1 MVSAADPRTKAT
13 RDTLGAMIS
22 DTTSPR
28 RLPAACLLAA
38 SLPALAVAG
47 AYNPDRSIG
56 DTVPAWENL
65 PGTDG
70 RRHSWRD
77 VAGSDLVVVVFTC
90 NSCPYAV
97 DYEDRIN
104 ALVDRHPPAAAGAA
118 PRVAVVAINANPIAA
133 DALPAMQARAEA
145 RGFRFPYLFDE
156 KQEVA
161 RGFGALRTPEFFL
174 LDPRRRILYMG
185 AMDDAADATKVRATY
200 LDDAIAAALAGRE
213 VPVAETPPVGCMIR
227 FPRRR

>member
-1 MVSAADPRTKAT
+1 MHPIPHSSLRLPH
-13 RDTLGAMIS
+13 
-22 DTTSPR
+22 R
-28 RLPAACLLAA
+28 RLAALCLLAA
-38 SLPALAVAG
+38 TLPAVAAAG
-47 AYNPDRSIG
+47 KYNPDRSIG
-56 DTVPAWENL
+56 DVVPAWENL

-70 RRHSWRD
+70 RRHSWQD

-97 DYEDRIN
+97 DYEDRLN
-104 ALVDRHPPAAAGAA
+104 ALVDRHPPATAGSA

-145 RGFRFPYLFDE
+145 RGFRFDYLDDE
-156 KQEVA
+156 RQEVA
-161 RGFGALRTPEFFL
+161 RSFGAVRTPEFFL
-174 LDPRRRILYMG
+174 LDRQRRILYMG
-185 AMDDAADATKVRATY
+185 AMDDAADAAQVQATY

>member
-1 MVSAADPRTKAT
+1 MVRVIHPSK
-13 RDTLGAMIS
+13 
-22 DTTSPR
+22 
-28 RLPAACLLAA
+28 RLPVLCLLVAT
-38 SLPALAVAG
+38 LPAVAAAG
-47 AYNPDRSIG
+47 RYNPDRSIG
-56 DTVPAWENL
+56 DVVPAWSNL
-65 PGTDG
+65 PGTDSQ
-70 RRHSWRD
+70 RHSWQD

-104 ALVDRHPPAAAGAA
+104 ALVNRHPPATAGAA
-118 PRVAVVAINANPIAA
+118 PRVAVVAINANPVAA

-156 KQEVA
+156 RQEVA
-161 RGFGALRTPEFFL
+161 RSFGAVRTPEFFL
-174 LDPRRRILYMG
+174 LDRQRRILYMG
-185 AMDDAADATKVRATY
+185 AMDDAADATQVRATF
-200 LDDAIAAALAGRE
+200 LDDAIAAALAGRG